1 MEQNIAQ
8 QDKSIDNQ
16 LPSNSGGG
24 KNRKILVGIA
34 VVVLL
39 LLIVIA
45 IRSSVI
51 LVNKKRVDQT
61 ASKCASESEGSFV
74 KTSSAQL
81 ANTKYRDLDVTVKE
95 IKNLSNYYN
104 YPNCNYIVAVN
115 ALNFGNTK
123 EANDMYIKLIKLDY
137 GAISP
142 LLKAQTSPN
151 TLEYVRKQIELIE
164 IQTKQN
170 QQNFTATGRSY

>member
-1 MEQNIAQ
+1 VEQNI
-8 QDKSIDNQ
+8 NQ
-16 LPSNSGGG
+16 PSQKLKHRMPKNSWWH
-24 KNRKILVGIA
+24 KNRKIIVVAIA
-34 VVVLL
+34 ML
-39 LLIVIA
+39 LLITVVTI
-45 IRSSVI
+45 ITTFT
-51 LVNKKRVDQT
+51 LENKKRVDQT

-74 KTSSAQL
+74 KTSSVQL

-95 IKNLSNYYN
+95 IKKLSNYYN

-151 TLEYVRKQIELIE
+151 TLEYVRRQIELIE

>member
-51 LVNKKRVDQT
+51 LVNKKSPSVGRKSFYILS
-61 ASKCASESEGSFV
+61 SK
-74 KTSSAQL
+74 
-81 ANTKYRDLDVTVKE
+81 N
-95 IKNLSNYYN
+95 
-104 YPNCNYIVAVN
+104 
-115 ALNFGNTK
+115 
-123 EANDMYIKLIKLDY
+123 
-137 GAISP
+137 
-142 LLKAQTSPN
+142 
-151 TLEYVRKQIELIE
+151 
-164 IQTKQN
+164 
-170 QQNFTATGRSY
+170 